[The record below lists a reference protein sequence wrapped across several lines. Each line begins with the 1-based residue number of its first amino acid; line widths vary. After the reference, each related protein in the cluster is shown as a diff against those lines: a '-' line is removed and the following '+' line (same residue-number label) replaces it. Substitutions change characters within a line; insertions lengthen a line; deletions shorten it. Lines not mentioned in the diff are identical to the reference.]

1 MSITHVTA
9 HYLCRQAD
17 GEASLSLRKDE
28 LATDET
34 KDILLDKLKSAF
46 LSRLARRHGSFPA
59 DAEPSL
65 LAQEL
70 DAFLQDK
77 HSFSQLS
84 TTLMQQFEKDVN
96 EKGVEIKAHFLFFV
110 DALSEQHQVFYLFVV
125 NHNESLAIND
135 SLEVMPSYTV
145 DTGPSMFG
153 IKVDLAEWKVRK
165 NYAYL
170 SMLPPRGNPDMAKIF
185 DDLTGFGDGIDTQES
200 TEKFLQGVESF
211 AKQLPEDKVNDYRTQ
226 VVDYCMAQEQ
236 KDEPVN
242 IHGLSKELDGID
254 CEKFVREVLP
264 HNPAGNSEEEAEVV
278 LDRKSLRRYVKFSG
292 RERDLSIS
300 FSTYHLNGRVSY
312 DQATDTLS
320 IHGLPNALRSQ
331 LLAHLKGD
339 SRSQ

>member
-1 MSITHVTA
+1 MSISHVTA

-17 GEASLSLRKDE
+17 AKASLLLRKDE
-28 LATDET
+28 LVAGEI
-34 KDILLDKLKSAF
+34 KDALLDKLKNAF

-84 TTLMQQFEKDVN
+84 TALMQQLEAGVN
-96 EKGVEIKAHFLFFV
+96 EKGVEIKAHFLFFLDSV
-110 DALSEQHQVFYLFVV
+110 SEQHQVFYLFAV
-125 NHNESLAIND
+125 NHNESLAISE
-135 SLEVMPSYTV
+135 SLEVMPSYVV

-170 SMLPPRGNPDMAKIF
+170 SMLPPRGNPLMAEIF
-185 DDLTGFGDGIDTQES
+185 DELTGFGDGIDKQES
-200 TEKFLQGVESF
+200 TEAFLKGVESF

-226 VVDYCMAQEQ
+226 VVDYCMDKEQ
-236 KDEPVN
+236 KDEPIN
-242 IHGLSKELDGID
+242 IHGLSKELNGID

-264 HNPAGNSEEEAEVV
+264 HNPAGQAEEEAEVM

-331 LLAHLKGD
+331 LLAHLKAG
-339 SRSQ
+339 

>member
-9 HYLCRQAD
+9 HYLCRHSDAK
-17 GEASLSLRKDE
+17 ASLLLRKDE
-28 LATDET
+28 LAADET
-34 KDILLDKLKSAF
+34 KDVLLDKLKSAF
-46 LSRLARRHGSFPA
+46 LSRLARKHGSFPA

-70 DAFLQDK
+70 DEFLQDK

-84 TTLMQQFEKDVN
+84 NALMQQLEAGVN
-96 EKGVEIKAHFLFFV
+96 EKAVEIKAHFLFFI
-110 DALSEQHQVFYLFVV
+110 DSMSEQHQVFYLFAV
-125 NHNESLAIND
+125 NHNESLAISE
-135 SLEVMPSYTV
+135 SLEVMPSYVV

-170 SMLPPRGNPDMAKIF
+170 SMLPPRGNPEMAKIF
-185 DDLTGFGDGIDTQES
+185 DELTGFGDGIDKQES
-200 TEKFLQGVESF
+200 TEAFLKGVESF

-226 VVDYCMAQEQ
+226 VVDYCMEQEQ
-236 KDEPVN
+236 KDEPIN

-264 HNPAGNSEEEAEVV
+264 HNPAGEKEEVI
-278 LDRKSLRRYVKFSG
+278 LDRKSLRRYIKLSG
-292 RERDLSIS
+292 RERDLAIS
-300 FSTYHLNGRVSY
+300 FSTYHLNGRVTY
-312 DQATDTLS
+312 EEKTDTLS

-331 LLAHLKGD
+331 LLAYLKKDG
-339 SRSQ
+339 

>member
-1 MSITHVTA
+1 MPITHVTA

-17 GEASLSLRKDE
+17 AEASLSLRKDE
-28 LATDET
+28 LAADET
-34 KDILLDKLKSAF
+34 KDALLDKLKSAF

-84 TTLMQQFEKDVN
+84 AALMQGLEAGVN
-96 EKGVEIKAHFLFFV
+96 EKGVEIKAHFLFFI
-110 DALSEQHQVFYLFVV
+110 DSMSDQHQVFYLFAVH
-125 NHNESLAIND
+125 HNESLAIND
-135 SLEVMPSYTV
+135 SLEVMPSYVV

-170 SMLPPRGNPDMAKIF
+170 SMLPPRGNALLEQVF
-185 DDLTGFGDGIDTQES
+185 NELTGFGDGIDTQAS
-200 TEKFLQGVESF
+200 TEAFLQGVESF

-264 HNPAGNSEEEAEVV
+264 HNPASESGQEAEVV
-278 LDRKSLRRYVKFSG
+278 LDRKSLRRYIKFSG
-292 RERDLSIS
+292 RERDLAIS

-312 DQATDTLS
+312 DEATDTLS

-339 SRSQ
+339 QK